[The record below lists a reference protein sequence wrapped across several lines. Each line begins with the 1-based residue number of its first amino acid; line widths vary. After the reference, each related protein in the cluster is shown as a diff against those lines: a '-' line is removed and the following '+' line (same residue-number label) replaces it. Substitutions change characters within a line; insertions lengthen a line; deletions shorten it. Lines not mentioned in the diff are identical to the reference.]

1 MTVVSASYV
10 GYVPFELLPWKGGT
24 PLGERFAL
32 DYLPSF
38 PVGLALARRRPA
50 AELSDASDR
59 DPISGCP
66 HHKYT
71 LCQVEAT

>member
-1 MTVVSASYV
+1 MAY
-10 GYVPFELLPWKGGT
+10 PDENGT
-24 PLGERFAL
+24 LQVQGINL
-32 DYLPSF
+32 N
-38 PVGLALARRRPA
+38 
-50 AELSDASDR
+50 ELSDASDR